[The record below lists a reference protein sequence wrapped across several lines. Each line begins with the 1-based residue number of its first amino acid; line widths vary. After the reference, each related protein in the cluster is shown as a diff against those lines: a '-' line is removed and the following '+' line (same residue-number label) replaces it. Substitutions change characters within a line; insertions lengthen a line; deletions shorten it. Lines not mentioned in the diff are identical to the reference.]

1 MGLPKC
7 FCACYCF
14 CFLLRSRSFQ
24 LSESVSQAVF
34 KRVELSEESKTGWS
48 EKETLLLLE
57 AVMHYGD
64 DWKKVAQD
72 VCYW

>member
-1 MGLPKC
+1 MCEVLC
-7 FCACYCF
+7 SSCWHQ
-14 CFLLRSRSFQ
+14 LLG
-24 LSESVSQAVF
+24 
-34 KRVELSEESKTGWS
+34 VELS

-64 DWKKVAQD
+64 DWKKVAQH